1 MLTCEFH
8 TGELIFSS
16 RHHLAD
22 HVHDTQD
29 MLAGLCIWDCLVI
42 LEPLI
47 YVQMTMKWK
56 AWRRGKAY
64 LIIIVWKCKDP
75 DTKSM
80 IFKDI
85 LEYLCRIISKSLPAK
100 AHMTFYDI

>member
-8 TGELIFSS
+8 TDELIFSS

-22 HVHDTQD
+22 HVQDTQD

-56 AWRRGKAY
+56 A
-64 LIIIVWKCKDP
+64 
-75 DTKSM
+75 
-80 IFKDI
+80 
-85 LEYLCRIISKSLPAK
+85 
-100 AHMTFYDI
+100 